1 VSDDYDPTADFAR
14 SIAECYRA
22 IRERVQAGG
31 PGWGG
36 WPAGVHADA
45 GGQGFTQQ
53 PRQGPDSFSPLAAQD
68 RPAPVPSPLHQPS
81 GDLMKYQF
89 MPMFWGDLFA
99 NTLHLRALEF
109 GAYLALIGHAWEHQA
124 KIAVVDLQRVAR
136 VSNFHWKKI
145 CPRLAQFFN
154 TTTDPNNWIHERV
167 LLELTKAAEIS
178 NKRKDAALQM
188 HSKSSANAL
197 QTPPHTTTTTT
208 IENLSNGKGSEAPT
222 MQVHVNWRDPGVDY
236 RSPPKKKSDTPLQP
250 LPEKL
255 R

>member
-1 VSDDYDPTADFAR
+1 VR
-14 SIAECYRA
+14 
-22 IRERVQAGG
+22 
-31 PGWGG
+31 
-36 WPAGVHADA
+36 
-45 GGQGFTQQ
+45 
-53 PRQGPDSFSPLAAQD
+53 L
-68 RPAPVPSPLHQPS
+68 
-81 GDLMKYQF
+81 KYQF
-89 MPMFWGDLFA
+89 MPMFWGDFFA
-99 NTLHLRALEF
+99 NTLHLTAQEL
-109 GAYLALIGHAWEHQA
+109 GAYTALIGHAWEHDGN
-124 KIAVVDLQRVAR
+124 IAVEDLQRVAR
-136 VSNFHWKKI
+136 VNSRHWPKVR
-145 CPRLAQFFN
+145 PRLSPFFEISEVSN
-154 TTTDPNNWIHERV
+154 LWHHGRV
-167 LLELTKAAEIS
+167 HAELTKAAEIS